1 MDESTMGAPW
11 RAELADLTALRR
23 ERFAVAASVFD
34 REMPEE
40 AVRHMVATAQEAQEA
55 VDEPDDSAE
64 GRLGAALATLARD
77 DMAEFATLTR
87 TEYARLFLGP
97 REVVAPLHESAYRSG
112 TPRMFT
118 AETLAVRAFYERH
131 GYILKA
137 KNREPEDAIGTE
149 LEFMRNLCDGLLG
162 ALVDDSAA
170 FDRPA
175 VEGFLRALGSFSEQH
190 LDRWAAHF
198 TERVREGDR
207 SGFYA
212 AWAAYLDEV
221 LAEDAALQRESE
233 RLLGVADEARGRCRD
248 L

>member
-11 RAELADLTALRR
+11 RAELADITALRR

-55 VDEPDDSAE
+55 ADEPEDSAE
-64 GRLGAALATLARD
+64 GRLGAALAALACD
-77 DMAEFATLTR
+77 DMAKFATLTR

-112 TPRMFT
+112 TSRMFT

-149 LEFMRNLCDGLLG
+149 LEFMRNLCDGLLE
-162 ALVDDSAA
+162 ALGDGTAP
-170 FDRPA
+170 FDRA
-175 VEGFLRALGSFSEQH
+175 AAEGFLSALGTFAAQH
-190 LDRWAAHF
+190 LDRWTTHF

-233 RLLGVADEARGRCRD
+233 RLLGAAA
-248 L
+248 

>member
-1 MDESTMGAPW
+1 MDESTKGAPW
-11 RAELADLTALRR
+11 RAELADITALRR
-23 ERFAVAASVFD
+23 ERFAVAASVFA

-40 AVRHMVATAQEAQEA
+40 AVGHMVATAREAASGPE
-55 VDEPDDSAE
+55 DSAE
-64 GRLGAALATLARD
+64 GRLGVALAGLACD
-77 DMAEFATLTR
+77 DAAAFATLTR

-97 REVVAPLHESAYRSG
+97 RAVVAPLHESAYRSG
-112 TPRMFT
+112 TSRTFT

-149 LEFMRNLCDGLLG
+149 LEFMRNLCDGLLE
-162 ALVDDSAA
+162 ALGDGSAP
-170 FDRPA
+170 FDRTA
-175 VEGFLRALGSFSEQH
+175 AKGFLRALGAFAEQH
-190 LDRWAAHF
+190 LDRWVARF

-233 RLLGVADEARGRCRD
+233 RLLGAAG
-248 L
+248 

>member
-1 MDESTMGAPW
+1 MDESTKDAPW
-11 RAELADLTALRR
+11 RADLADITALRR

-40 AVRHMVATAQEAQEA
+40 AVRHMVATAQEAA
-55 VDEPDDSAE
+55 DEPEDSAE
-64 GRLGAALATLARD
+64 GRLGVALAALACD
-77 DMAEFATLTR
+77 DMTEFATLTR

-112 TPRMFT
+112 TSRMFT

-149 LEFMRNLCDGLLG
+149 LEFMRNLCDGLLE
-162 ALVDDSAA
+162 ALGDDPAP
-170 FDRPA
+170 FDRA
-175 VEGFLRALGSFSEQH
+175 AAEGFLSALGTFAAQH
-190 LDRWAAHF
+190 LDRWTTHF

-233 RLLGVADEARGRCRD
+233 RLLGAAD
-248 L
+248 